1 MKRYEIIKAQ
11 KEIAYKNRMSIKQGC
26 TLDDC
31 GGQIVNS
38 FENLEDANV
47 AFKGLK
53 LKSDIWYNGNVY
65 LVIEYAIQC
74 NEYDADGDFITGGDI
89 LGISTM
95 KIDAVNSET
104 LETMASFDNMAD
116 AENFY
121 DDNID
126 NIEMYLSFCQAQE
139 VKKMDIKEIET
150 LTPFSEMEL
159 IGIDNAED
167 VY

>member
-26 TLDDC
+26 TLDDW
-31 GGQIVNS
+31 QTINS
-38 FENLEDANV
+38 FGTFEDAKA
-47 AFKGLK
+47 AFKS

-74 NEYDADGDFITGGDI
+74 NEYDADGDFIAGGDI
-89 LGISTM
+89 LEISEM
-95 KIDAVNSET
+95 KIDVVNSET
-104 LETMASFDNMAD
+104 FETMASFNNMVD

-126 NIEMYLSFCQAQE
+126 NTEMYLSFC
-139 VKKMDIKEIET
+139 
-150 LTPFSEMEL
+150 
-159 IGIDNAED
+159 
-167 VY
+167 

>member
-1 MKRYEIIKAQ
+1 MKRYEIIKSQ

-31 GGQIVNS
+31 YMQTINS
-38 FENLEDANV
+38 FGTFEDAKI
-47 AFKGLK
+47 AFEGLK
-53 LKSDIWYNGNVY
+53 LKSDIWCNGNVY

-74 NEYDADGDFITGGDI
+74 NEYDANGDFIASGDI
-89 LGISTM
+89 LEISEM
-95 KIDAVNSET
+95 KIDVINRET

-126 NIEMYLSFCQAQE
+126 DTEMYFSFC
-139 VKKMDIKEIET
+139 
-150 LTPFSEMEL
+150 
-159 IGIDNAED
+159 
-167 VY
+167 

>member
-26 TLDDC
+26 TLDDWQTINNF
-31 GGQIVNS
+31 GT
-38 FENLEDANV
+38 FEDAKI
-47 AFKGLK
+47 AFEGLK

-74 NEYDADGDFITGGDI
+74 NEYDTDGDFITGGDI
-89 LGISTM
+89 LEISEM
-95 KIDAVNSET
+95 KIDVVNSET
-104 LETMASFDNMAD
+104 FETMASFNNMVD

-126 NIEMYLSFCQAQE
+126 NTEMYLSFC
-139 VKKMDIKEIET
+139 
-150 LTPFSEMEL
+150 
-159 IGIDNAED
+159 
-167 VY
+167 

>member
-1 MKRYEIIKAQ
+1 MKRYEIIKSQ

-26 TLDDC
+26 TLDYM
-31 GGQIVNS
+31 QTINS
-38 FENLEDANV
+38 FGTFEDAKI

-74 NEYDADGDFITGGDI
+74 NEYDTDGGFIAGGDI
-89 LGISTM
+89 LEISEM
-95 KIDAVNSET
+95 KIDVVNRET

-126 NIEMYLSFCQAQE
+126 DTEMYFSFC
-139 VKKMDIKEIET
+139 
-150 LTPFSEMEL
+150 
-159 IGIDNAED
+159 
-167 VY
+167 

>member
-26 TLDDC
+26 TLDYM
-31 GGQIVNS
+31 QTINS
-38 FENLEDANV
+38 FRTFEDAKI

-53 LKSDIWYNGNVY
+53 LKSEIWYNGNVY

-74 NEYDADGDFITGGDI
+74 NEYDTDGGFIAGGDI
-89 LGISTM
+89 LEISEM
-95 KIDAVNSET
+95 KIDVVNSET
-104 LETMASFDNMAD
+104 FETMASFDNMAD

-126 NIEMYLSFCQAQE
+126 NIEMYLSFC
-139 VKKMDIKEIET
+139 
-150 LTPFSEMEL
+150 
-159 IGIDNAED
+159 
-167 VY
+167 

>member
-26 TLDDC
+26 TLDDW
-31 GGQIVNS
+31 QTINS
-38 FENLEDANV
+38 FETFEDAKI

-74 NEYDADGDFITGGDI
+74 NEYDTDGDFITGGDI
-89 LGISTM
+89 LEISEM
-95 KIDAVNSET
+95 KIDVVNSET
-104 LETMASFDNMAD
+104 FETMASFNNMVD

-126 NIEMYLSFCQAQE
+126 NTEMYLSFC
-139 VKKMDIKEIET
+139 
-150 LTPFSEMEL
+150 
-159 IGIDNAED
+159 
-167 VY
+167 

>member
-1 MKRYEIIKAQ
+1 MIRYEIIKAQ
-11 KEIAYKNRMSIKQGC
+11 KEIAYKNRKSIKAGC
-26 TLDDC
+26 TLDNC
-31 GGQIVNS
+31 YMQTINS
-38 FENLEDANV
+38 FETFEDAKI

-74 NEYDADGDFITGGDI
+74 NEYDTDGDLIASGDI
-89 LGISTM
+89 LEISEM
-95 KIDAVNSET
+95 KIDVVNLET

-126 NIEMYLSFCQAQE
+126 NIEMYLSSC
-139 VKKMDIKEIET
+139 
-150 LTPFSEMEL
+150 
-159 IGIDNAED
+159 
-167 VY
+167 